1 MTLRWYPLQRER
13 RVELYAESLKR
24 IALSGDNDWRRF
36 LLTECLEAYANLDE
50 LQRQQFQTLLDTEPY
65 REARPLMMTTYER
78 GKAEGKAEGKLEER
92 REMALLQLD
101 GKFGPLDD
109 AIKQRVAEMTPEQ
122 LKLVMLNFAK
132 APSLKEL
139 DLED

>member
-1 MTLRWYPLQRER
+1 MRTPRER
-13 RVELYAESLKR
+13 RVELHAESLKR

-50 LQRQQFQTLLDTEPY
+50 LQRQQFQALLDTEPY

-78 GKAEGKAEGKLEER
+78 GKAEGKLEER

-101 GKFGPLDD
+101 GKFGPLAD
-109 AIKQRVAEMTPEQ
+109 AVKQRVAEMTPEQ

-132 APSLKEL
+132 ASTLKEL